1 MWPINKA
8 CLFRGS
14 PLSSAP
20 HCCMYLFICFCLSS
34 PLITPNLNRK
44 SSLLSWLPEPPPS
57 FLHDSHRLRTM
68 TCFSGLILSSSENAI
83 LPTTVTQKGRRT
95 SALSPGPLPP
105 CQRPTS
111 WTNHSTHSLQA
122 ETSQL
127 SQAGPIR
134 ALH

>member
-1 MWPINKA
+1 
-8 CLFRGS
+8 
-14 PLSSAP
+14 
-20 HCCMYLFICFCLSS
+20 
-34 PLITPNLNRK
+34 
-44 SSLLSWLPEPPPS
+44 
-57 FLHDSHRLRTM
+57 
-68 TCFSGLILSSSENAI
+68 
-83 LPTTVTQKGRRT
+83 
-95 SALSPGPLPP
+95 LSPGPLPP